1 MSSQWREDVS
11 EDTFM
16 EGAENHVF
24 ISYAHRDNQAT
35 LGPKG
40 WVTNFYEVFR
50 DFLGMRMGAE
60 PVIWRD
66 AERLQGNSALT
77 PEILKGLERSAL
89 LITVISPSYMN
100 SMFCKLELDEFCKQV
115 NQKGG
120 LWIEDKSRVLK
131 VIKYPIDKEELNNL
145 PDPLRQAL
153 DYQFYRSSEGRYCIE
168 IEAASE
174 PDLFKDRINRLA
186 TDTAR
191 LLKKLKTSEPDS
203 SGPAESENIEPSV
216 ASDSDIC
223 IYLADC
229 SADRREDKE
238 RLAAD
243 LSNSGHTVLPNHD
256 LPLELESR
264 YCSVV
269 ESVLRT
275 SQIAVHLIGNSY
287 GIVPDGETQKSVVE
301 LQNELAANCSANGN
315 LRRLIWLPD
324 SVKPI
329 NKQQERFIHLLQS
342 DAQAQR
348 GADLITG
355 SFEELRTTLHRLI
368 KDVRDQ
374 GLPSPED
381 GADGSER
388 SAPMIY
394 IVCNENDLKQTLSL
408 RKWLRQQGVDAELPA
423 FAGEASEI
431 RAAKLTMIRE
441 CAAMIHFYGSGS
453 DSWFKAT
460 RAENRKVNAYRE
472 GRPKLPIFTYLAEP
486 DNPFKEDL
494 AEIET
499 GSTTLIDAREGFV
512 ASQLQA
518 VMDAIAAGSN

>member
-1 MSSQWREDVS
+1 MDARE
-11 EDTFM
+11 
-16 EGAENHVF
+16 NQVF

-40 WVTNFYEVFR
+40 WVTSFYEVFR
-50 DFLGMRMGAE
+50 DFLGTRMGIE

-77 PEILKGLERSAL
+77 PEIIKGLESSAL
-89 LITVISPSYMN
+89 LITVISPSYIN
-100 SMFCKLELDEFCKQV
+100 SVFCKLELDEFCNQV

-120 LWIEDKSRVLK
+120 LWVEDKSRVLK
-131 VIKYPIDKEELNNL
+131 VIKYPIDKEDLNNL

-191 LLKKLKTSEPDS
+191 LLKKLKSPGPDT
-203 SGPAESENIEPSV
+203 SGPAESDKIKLPTDSQ
-216 ASDSDIC
+216 SDMC

-243 LSNSGHTVLPNHD
+243 LKNSGYTVLPNHD
-256 LPLELESR
+256 LPLELQSR

-269 ESVLRT
+269 EDVLKT
-275 SQIAVHLIGNSY
+275 SHISVHLIGNSY

-301 LQNELAANCSANGN
+301 LQNEVAANWSANGR

-324 SVKPI
+324 SVRPI
-329 NKQQERFIHLLQS
+329 NKQQEGFLHLLQS

-368 KDVRDQ
+368 KDVRTRAV
-374 GLPSPED
+374 LSLED
-381 GADGSER
+381 VANGSER
-388 SAPMIY
+388 SSPMIF
-394 IVCNENDLKQTLSL
+394 ILCNENDLKQTVPL
-408 RKWLRQQGVDAELPA
+408 RKWLRQQGIEAELPP
-423 FAGEASEI
+423 FDGEAAEI
-431 RAAKLTMIRE
+431 RAAKLTLIRE
-441 CAAMIHFYGSGS
+441 CSAMIHFYGSGS

-460 RAENRKVNAYRE
+460 RAENRKVNAYRDSL
-472 GRPKLPIFTYLAEP
+472 PKLPIFTYLAES
-486 DNPFKEDL
+486 DSPFKEDI
-494 AEIET
+494 AEVKS
-499 GSTTLIDAREGFV
+499 GSEALIDARQGFN
-512 ASQLQA
+512 AALLQP
-518 VMDAIAAGSN
+518 VLEAIALGCK